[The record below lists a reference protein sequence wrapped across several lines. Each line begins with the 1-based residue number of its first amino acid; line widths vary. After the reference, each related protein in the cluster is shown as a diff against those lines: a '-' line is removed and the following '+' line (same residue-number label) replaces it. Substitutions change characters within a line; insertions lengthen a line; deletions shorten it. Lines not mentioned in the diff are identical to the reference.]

1 MNFFFSIRTKI
12 TAIYKMPGTTSPNPP
27 NQSELSADL
36 LQDEN
41 YADLN
46 INEILKDMDK
56 AEGALNELDGR
67 LDNLNAKIDALLKE
81 QTPKSGNTEGT
92 KSEEK
97 SEEKK

>member
-1 MNFFFSIRTKI
+1 
-12 TAIYKMPGTTSPNPP
+12 MPGATSPKSPI

-67 LDNLNAKIDALLKE
+67 LDNLNAKIDSLLKE
-81 QTPKSGNTEGT
+81 QTSKSGNTEET
-92 KSEEK
+92 KSEGK
-97 SEEKK
+97 SEKKK

>member
-1 MNFFFSIRTKI
+1 
-12 TAIYKMPGTTSPNPP
+12 MPDTSPKPP
-27 NQSELSADL
+27 TNQSELSVDL

-81 QTPKSGNTEGT
+81 QISKSGNTEGT

-97 SEEKK
+97 PEEKK

>member
-1 MNFFFSIRTKI
+1 
-12 TAIYKMPGTTSPNPP
+12 MPGATSPKSPI

-81 QTPKSGNTEGT
+81 QTSKSGNAEG